1 VIVRGDGD
9 GDRMTYILE
18 KCDIKYTPDARE
30 TH

>member
-1 VIVRGDGD
+1 VIVRGDE
-9 GDRMTYILE
+9 DRMTYILE